1 MLILLLLVVPLNGLT
16 NYIRDGNFS
25 AFLTTAPNPFLGSW
39 YNTSSAN
46 GEFDIIS
53 DAGNNVLQL
62 TSSRVCQ
69 NVSLPLHTI
78 AYLAFQLK
86 AEGGSPQAKVE
97 LNGVVLFDAVI
108 NLTVYTLF

>member
-78 AYLAFQLK
+78 AYLAF
-86 AEGGSPQAKVE
+86 
-97 LNGVVLFDAVI
+97 
-108 NLTVYTLF
+108 